1 MICPCPAAES
11 LPKIPKQIC
20 PEDFGQI
27 QKIAFQRI
35 KNSRGPVPVGKNG
48 FDASPESQDIHLLA
62 SWSTQM
68 SAGDD
73 AKIVISPFIEAPT
86 QEGGDPRTFGG
97 GNETLG
103 GVEIIMG
110 SNPSNFTCVV
120 RRAPQCVIAAMK
132 QLMCEAANHNL
143 AVYLFSEFGTIEALA
158 VNEDGTLNT
167 DCKREDEV
175 KFWRPIPIQSL
186 FIGDKIHGGF
196 EQPDFNSIQFSFA
209 PNYSDALKIITP
221 RDFNPLDL

>member
-1 MICPCPAAES
+1 MICPCPAANS
-11 LPKIPKQIC
+11 LREIPKPSC

-35 KNSRGPVPVGKNG
+35 QNSRGPVPGNKNG
-48 FDASPESQDIHLLA
+48 FHPDADIHVLA
-62 SWSTQM
+62 SWSAKM
-68 SAGDD
+68 SANDD
-73 AKIVISPFIEAPT
+73 GKIVVSPFIEAPT

-158 VNEDGTLNT
+158 VNDDGTLDT
-167 DCKREDEV
+167 ACTTEADV

-196 EQPDFNSIQFSFA
+196 EQPDSNSIQFSFA
-209 PNYSDALKIITP
+209 PNYSDALRIITP